1 MIVRQA
7 THILAD
13 HALEHD
19 PEKWLPVFPRDKR
32 EAFARRS
39 CANKKVER
47 DDDSKKSHPALTARS
62 ALTSRVFRWAMATHS
77 FMLRERIEFA
87 ASGREITVKG

>member
-7 THILAD
+7 THTLAD
-13 HALEHD
+13 HALM
-19 PEKWLPVFPRDKR
+19 
-32 EAFARRS
+32 
-39 CANKKVER
+39 
-47 DDDSKKSHPALTARS
+47 ARS
-62 ALTSRVFRWAMATHS
+62 ALPSRVFRWAMATHS

>member
-1 MIVRQA
+1 MIRKSGHRFSERIMLKQ
-7 THILAD
+7 
-13 HALEHD
+13 
-19 PEKWLPVFPRDKR
+19 
-32 EAFARRS
+32 
-39 CANKKVER
+39 KKVER

-62 ALTSRVFRWAMATHS
+62 ALPSRVFRWAMATHS

>member
-7 THILAD
+7 THTLAD
-13 HALEHD
+13 HAL
-19 PEKWLPVFPRDKR
+19 
-32 EAFARRS
+32 
-39 CANKKVER
+39 
-47 DDDSKKSHPALTARS
+47 TAGS

-87 ASGREITVKG
+87 ASGREIIVKG